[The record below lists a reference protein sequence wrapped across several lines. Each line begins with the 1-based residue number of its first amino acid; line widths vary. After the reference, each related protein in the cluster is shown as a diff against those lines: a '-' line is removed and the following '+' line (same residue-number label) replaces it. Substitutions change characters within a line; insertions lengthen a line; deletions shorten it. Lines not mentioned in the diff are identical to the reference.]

1 MKVEKRDKRIV
12 EFDDSKIEVA
22 ITKAFESNNAN
33 TSPVRGLT
41 KEVVQI
47 IQEQG
52 QDVIH
57 IEEIQDIVEDTL
69 MLRGFTEI
77 ARRYM
82 KYREKHNEARRILQ
96 LMGVVDDLKEAH
108 KGALHCLIILH

>member
-12 EFDDSKIEVA
+12 EFDDSKIEAA
-22 ITKAFESNNAN
+22 ITKAFESINAD
-33 TSPVRGLT
+33 TGPVRGLT

-47 IQEQG
+47 IHEKNCEI
-52 QDVIH
+52 IH

-82 KYREKHNEARRILQ
+82 KYREKHNEARNVR
-96 LMGVVDDLKEAH
+96 H
-108 KGALHCLIILH
+108 KRG

>member
-1 MKVEKRDKRIV
+1 LKVEKRDKRV
-12 EFDDSKIEVA
+12 VDFDDSKIEAA
-22 ITKAFESNNAN
+22 IMKAFESINAD
-33 TSPVRGLT
+33 TGPVRGLT

-47 IQEQG
+47 INEQER
-52 QDVIH
+52 DEIH

-82 KYREKHNEARRILQ
+82 KYREKHLS
-96 LMGVVDDLKEAH
+96 
-108 KGALHCLIILH
+108 LIHI

>member
-12 EFDDSKIEVA
+12 EFDDSKIEAA
-22 ITKAFESNNAN
+22 INKAFQSINAD
-33 TSPVRGLT
+33 TAPVRGLT

-52 QDVIH
+52 RDIIH

-69 MLRGFTEI
+69 MLR
-77 ARRYM
+77 A
-82 KYREKHNEARRILQ
+82 
-96 LMGVVDDLKEAH
+96 
-108 KGALHCLIILH
+108 